1 MVVYVIAQLYMLKD
15 YMLAAHQI
23 HKGLLAM
30 MHTAPHTDTCS
41 TVWIC
46 LIMNLYTS
54 EYVSHNFLGICI
66 IIYTRVTQYTGVFFG
81 LNYPRQKESLRSHGV
96 AGNTGKENTQSRRL
110 GEPHWDTLYIRA
122 NMSSKCQRATVIDA
136 VIECNQNEM

>member
-23 HKGLLAM
+23 HKGLLAT

-46 LIMNLYTS
+46 LT
-54 EYVSHNFLGICI
+54 
-66 IIYTRVTQYTGVFFG
+66 
-81 LNYPRQKESLRSHGV
+81 
-96 AGNTGKENTQSRRL
+96 
-110 GEPHWDTLYIRA
+110 
-122 NMSSKCQRATVIDA
+122 
-136 VIECNQNEM
+136 